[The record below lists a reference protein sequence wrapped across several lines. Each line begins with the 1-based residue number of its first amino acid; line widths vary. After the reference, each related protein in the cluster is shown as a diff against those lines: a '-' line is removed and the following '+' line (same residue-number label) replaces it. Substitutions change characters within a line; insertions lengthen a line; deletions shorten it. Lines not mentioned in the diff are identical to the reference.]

1 MRIGVLGAGAMGSLF
16 AARLAGTDAAVTLLA
31 HESEHVAAVRR
42 DGLAL
47 ERPDGSR
54 ERRAVPAVT
63 SPADAPALDVVLVL
77 VKSTDTASAADEWR
91 EALADAAVCTLQN
104 GLGNAETLAE
114 RVPRERVLAGTT
126 SHGAVVERPGL
137 VRHAGV
143 GDTVLGRYFAPTD
156 DTVRAL
162 AAALTD
168 AGVETAVTDDPAGAV
183 WRKALVNVGINAP
196 TALARVENGALAD
209 TESGGRVLRR
219 AVVEAARVARAE
231 GVAVGDPVAAAR
243 RVAERTA
250 TNRSSMRQDVE
261 ARRETE
267 VEALYGAVVSRAR
280 DHDLPV
286 PVTATLA
293 DLVRLAQGSSGR
305 GQS

>member
-31 HESEHVAAVRR
+31 HESEHVAAIRR
-42 DGLAL
+42 DALAL

-54 ERRAVPAVT
+54 ERRPVPVVT
-63 SPADAPALDVVLVL
+63 SPADAPAFDAVLVL
-77 VKSTDTASAADEWR
+77 VKSTDTASAADEWY

-104 GLGNAETLAE
+104 GLGNAETLAA

-143 GDTVLGRYFAPTD
+143 GETVVGRYFAPQD
-156 DTVRAL
+156 GTVRAL

-168 AGVETAVTDDPAGAV
+168 AGIETAVTDDPAGAV

-231 GVAVGDPVAAAR
+231 GVAVGDPVAVAR

-267 VEALYGAVVSRAR
+267 VEALYGAVVARAH